1 MWTQNDSQVGRTP
14 LDFKLNN
21 LVFGAF
27 FGLAFG
33 CANSPYTILPSEN
46 FDSRIRHIVIHY
58 TSENLEQSIEI
69 LTRPSSNS
77 VSSHY
82 LVSQSE
88 ENDEL
93 KQPIKTYQL
102 VAERNRA
109 WHAGRSYWHGQRDLN
124 FSSIGIEIVNESGCD
139 APIQSL
145 ANSETFYVSCQF
157 VPFSDEQIRAVISLL
172 KDILR
177 RHPEIKPINIV
188 GHSDIAP
195 NRKVD
200 PGPTFPWKTLYNSGI
215 GTWYEEED
223 VEHFKSSF
231 EKKGYPNV
239 LEVQK
244 KLANIGYEL
253 ELSGVQ
259 DLPSQFAVRAFQARY
274 TPDNM
279 DGFLDNETTAVI
291 FAIEKKYRQ

>member
-1 MWTQNDSQVGRTP
+1 M
-14 LDFKLNN
+14 
-21 LVFGAF
+21 
-27 FGLAFG
+27 
-33 CANSPYTILPSEN
+33 
-46 FDSRIRHIVIHY
+46 
-58 TSENLEQSIEI
+58 
-69 LTRPSSNS
+69 
-77 VSSHY
+77 
-82 LVSQSE
+82 
-88 ENDEL
+88 
-93 KQPIKTYQL
+93 
-102 VAERNRA
+102 AERNRA

-145 ANSETFYVSCQF
+145 ENSETFYVSCQF
-157 VPFSDEQIRAVISLL
+157 KPFSDEQIRAVVSLL

-223 VEHFKSSF
+223 VSTSKITKKKFDVLRYRRSSQTSVTSKI
-231 EKKGYPNV
+231 EWCKTYRH
-239 LEVQK
+239 
-244 KLANIGYEL
+244 
-253 ELSGVQ
+253 S
-259 DLPSQFAVRAFQARY
+259 LPSVPFRRN

-279 DGFLDNETTAVI
+279 DVPRETTAVI
-291 FAIEKKYRQ
+291 TL